1 MNFWQQWLVQTNF
14 DLVSNSSSIEACRQM
29 CSDVGFFWRL
39 PGRKIGFKKNLG
51 RNLPNSK
58 TFERSDLSILRM
70 FDKDFRERDVQTG
83 AITSYKDEIK
93 EVSNLFSKAKQLKF
107 GNTRAIMDE
116 LVMIDNMCLQNG
128 NKLAPQEIYDQDCMR
143 YKEFFVVSDCSM
155 SWVNEI
161 KVVRIK

>member
-1 MNFWQQWLVQTNF
+1 MATSWK
-14 DLVSNSSSIEACRQM
+14 E
-29 CSDVGFFWRL
+29 
-39 PGRKIGFKKNLG
+39 IGFKKNLG

-143 YKEFFVVSDCSM
+143 HKEFFVVSDCSM